1 MKWVWES
8 FLGLLQ
14 APTLRAASKCLEQL
28 SAARAQSC
36 EHRAGWRPLPGGL
49 AVLGTLTGGLQRL
62 GKLGVHGRSTGS
74 SLTHEAR
81 QTIGPIKYLQA
92 LDFVLNF
99 CVKLNSHEK
108 ARPTGWVGRRQSKAS
123 IAQAAAS
130 ILASASPP
138 AKPNMFQAQVLA
150 EKKLLIKP
158 DYAKLC
164 GVFSMWTE
172 VHWGLS
178 WDHQTLFIPDP
189 GVRLERRSA
198 EAALADCSL
207 SSSLS
212 FSQGLYFKVV
222 ESAGFYDVGSWVYSF
237 VFTV

>member
-1 MKWVWES
+1 M
-8 FLGLLQ
+8 
-14 APTLRAASKCLEQL
+14 
-28 SAARAQSC
+28 
-36 EHRAGWRPLPGGL
+36 
-49 AVLGTLTGGLQRL
+49 LGTTVSCPSPKLWTQSRLASPPRGAGGV
-62 GKLGVHGRSTGS
+62 GDTHWGATETWKSWS
-74 SLTHEAR
+74 SWEKYREFPHTWGEADNSS
-81 QTIGPIKYLQA
+81 QGPIKYLQA

-123 IAQAAAS
+123 VAQAAAS
-130 ILASASPP
+130 ILASGSPP

-178 WDHQTLFIPDP
+178 WDHQTLFVPDP
-189 GVRLERRSA
+189 GVRLERRPA

-207 SSSLS
+207 PSSLS
-212 FSQGLYFKVV
+212 FSQGPYFKVV
-222 ESAGFYDVGSWVYSF
+222 ESVGFYDVGSWVYSF